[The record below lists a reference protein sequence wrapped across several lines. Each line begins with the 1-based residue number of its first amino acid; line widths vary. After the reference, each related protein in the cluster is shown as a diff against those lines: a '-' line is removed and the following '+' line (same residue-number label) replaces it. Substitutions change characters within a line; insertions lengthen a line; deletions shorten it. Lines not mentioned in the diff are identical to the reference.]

1 MRKALILVIL
11 ALVAG
16 FGLYRMGFVRFNY
29 PDVGRYPVLGVDVS
43 HHQGP
48 IRWAELR
55 SSGISFAFIKAT
67 EGADHQDA
75 AFALNWQQAGAAGV
89 ARGAY
94 HFFTFCADGS
104 AQADN
109 FIATVPALGGELPPV
124 ADVEFGGNCKEWPSV
139 EEIREGLSRF
149 LAKVEQAYGRRPII
163 YTTCDASRRILGG
176 WFTAYSIWAR
186 SLIFEPGESRFR
198 HWLFWQYADNGRV
211 PGIDRL
217 VDLNVFRGPRA
228 EFETLLERTGT

>member
-48 IRWAELR
+48 IRWSELR

-139 EEIREGLSRF
+139 EEIREGIKHGVRKVNIDTDIRLAMTGAMRRLMFKKPDEFDPRKF
-149 LAKVEQAYGRRPII
+149 LADATKAAREICKLRFEAFGSAGKASLVKPIALDKITDLYTVGKLRP
-163 YTTCDASRRILGG
+163 
-176 WFTAYSIWAR
+176 
-186 SLIFEPGESRFR
+186 
-198 HWLFWQYADNGRV
+198 
-211 PGIDRL
+211 L
-217 VDLNVFRGPRA
+217 VH
-228 EFETLLERTGT
+228 

>member
-48 IRWAELR
+48 IRWSELR

-89 ARGAY
+89 ARGRISSSR
-94 HFFTFCADGS
+94 S
-104 AQADN
+104 AQMA
-109 FIATVPALGGELPPV
+109 A
-124 ADVEFGGNCKEWPSV
+124 
-139 EEIREGLSRF
+139 
-149 LAKVEQAYGRRPII
+149 RRP
-163 YTTCDASRRILGG
+163 TT
-176 WFTAYSIWAR
+176 
-186 SLIFEPGESRFR
+186 SLQRFR
-198 HWLFWQYADNGRV
+198 R
-211 PGIDRL
+211 
-217 VDLNVFRGPRA
+217 
-228 EFETLLERTGT
+228 